1 MSNQIPIEPR
11 NVAPAGAG
19 PGRGVAGLPAGE
31 DVLAARVSDT
41 AAPAAAQYLRFSLG
55 DGTYAVSIEV
65 VREIL
70 QVGAM
75 TALPLAPAFMRG
87 VMNLRG
93 AVVPVVDLRARL
105 GLRGAAIGRRSCVV
119 VVEVP
124 QSGDDAPQTLGVLVD
139 AVHEVFD
146 VAALEPAPAFGT
158 PVDTQ
163 FVAGIA
169 RRDSEVLMVL
179 DLAQV
184 LAQGELVRLMEA
196 HVARA
201 APPAEAGR
209 PC

>member
-1 MSNQIPIEPR
+1 MH
-11 NVAPAGAG
+11 VGPAT
-19 PGRGVAGLPAGE
+19 PSRQ
-31 DVLAARVSDT
+31 
-41 AAPAAAQYLRFSLG
+41 QYLRFSLG
-55 DGTYAVSIEV
+55 VGTYAVSIEV

-75 TALPLAPAFMRG
+75 TALPLAPPFMRG

-124 QSGDDAPQTLGVLVD
+124 EIEDSAPQTLGMLVD

-158 PVDTQ
+158 PVDPA
-163 FVAGIA
+163 FVAGMA
-169 RRDSEVLMVL
+169 RRDSEVLVVL
-179 DLAQV
+179 NLAHV
-184 LAQGELVRLMEA
+184 LAQDELARLMEA
-196 HVARA
+196 HVAREQA
-201 APPAEAGR
+201 AVS
-209 PC
+209 

>member
-1 MSNQIPIEPR
+1 MSTHSSIGLGDT
-11 NVAPAGAG
+11 PAGRSSTPLGDGAG
-19 PGRGVAGLPAGE
+19 RAAGDDSATMHVDP
-31 DVLAARVSDT
+31 
-41 AAPAAAQYLRFSLG
+41 AAPSRLQYLRFSLG
-55 DGTYAVSIEV
+55 EGTYAVSIEV

-70 QVGAM
+70 QAGAM

-124 QSGDDAPQTLGVLVD
+124 EVEDSAPQTLGMLVD

-158 PVDTQ
+158 PVDPA
-163 FVAGIA
+163 FVAGMA
-169 RRDSEVLMVL
+169 RRDSEVLVVL
-179 DLAQV
+179 NLAHV
-184 LAQGELVRLMEA
+184 LAQDELARLMEA
-196 HVARA
+196 HVAREPA
-201 APPAEAGR
+201 AAS
-209 PC
+209 